1 MLLKICIMT
10 GFILTTLIGFAG
22 EPTQLPIPP
31 DDFPEPP
38 VVTPHGSSIEPSA
51 SVTISDTELAVFFE
65 WSVGNATIT
74 VVDESNNTVYMEVV
88 DTNSTTAVYIPV
100 DTWGSGE
107 YTLTVT
113 YGTMTQRGNFQIE

>member
-10 GFILTTLIGFAG
+10 GFILTTLFSFAG

-31 DDFPEPP
+31 DDLPEPP
-38 VVTPHGSSIEPSA
+38 VVTPHGPSIEPSA
-51 SVTISDTELAVFFE
+51 SATISDTELAVFFE

-88 DTNSTTAVYIPV
+88 DTNSTMAVYIPA
-100 DTWGSGE
+100 DTW
-107 YTLTVT
+107 
-113 YGTMTQRGNFQIE
+113 